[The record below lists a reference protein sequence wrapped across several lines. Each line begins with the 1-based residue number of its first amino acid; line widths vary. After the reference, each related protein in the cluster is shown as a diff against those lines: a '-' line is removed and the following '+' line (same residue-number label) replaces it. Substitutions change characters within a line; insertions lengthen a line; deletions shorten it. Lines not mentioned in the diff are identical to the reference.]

1 MAHSLKGKVAFV
13 TGGSRGIGAA
23 IAKHLARE
31 GASVAITFTSQPD
44 KADAVVKAIRADGGK
59 AIAIKAEASDAD
71 AVTAAVARAAKEF
84 GGLDILVNNAA
95 IASFA
100 PVGEFA
106 LSEFDR
112 MFAIN
117 VRAVFVAVQAALAHM
132 GEGGRIINIGSVNA
146 DSMPIQGG
154 AIYAMTKAAMAG
166 LTRGMARDLGPRGI
180 TVNVVQPGPID
191 TDMNPAT
198 GPFADLLMKYL
209 AVPRYAQVDEVAAFV
224 TYLAGPQAGYITGSG
239 LNIDGGFD
247 A

>member
-1 MAHSLKGKVAFV
+1 MTLN
-13 TGGSRGIGAA
+13 
-23 IAKHLARE
+23 
-31 GASVAITFTSQPD
+31 
-44 KADAVVKAIRADGGK
+44 
-59 AIAIKAEASDAD
+59 
-71 AVTAAVARAAKEF
+71 VTAPFTLIRELAP
-84 GGLDILVNNAA
+84 LL
-95 IASFA
+95 ASSGSA
-100 PVGEFA
+100 DDPSRV
-106 LSEFDR
+106 
-112 MFAIN
+112 
-117 VRAVFVAVQAALAHM
+117 
-132 GEGGRIINIGSVNA
+132 INIGSVNA

-154 AIYAMTKAAMAG
+154 CVYAMTKAAMAG